1 MHHTGILVLS
11 IRGYSSDFNINRI
24 LMSSRT
30 RKLGDLQNRKLACRE
45 REGESGVGRRRR
57 LSEIGN
63 CARRRITRSSSLLCV
78 SRPCLGVLCRSS
90 LPPLVC
96 LSHLHTPSIFTIRL
110 LVMVRNSVRQI
121 CFSCGCQEC
130 RLDSLLEQ
138 KLPKDSQDSML
149 AYCPFHISRVIWCP
163 W

>member
-63 CARRRITRSSSLLCV
+63 CARRRITRSSLLPSLRKSPLLGRSLQVLSSPLRLSV
-78 SRPCLGVLCRSS
+78 SRTCTPHRFLRSVYWLWLGTLFAKFVS
-90 LPPLVC
+90 LVDAK
-96 LSHLHTPSIFTIRL
+96 SAGWI
-110 LVMVRNSVRQI
+110 V
-121 CFSCGCQEC
+121 CFSI
-130 RLDSLLEQ
+130 
-138 KLPKDSQDSML
+138 
-149 AYCPFHISRVIWCP
+149 A
-163 W
+163 

>member
-63 CARRRITRSSSLLCV
+63 CARRRITRSSLLPSLRKSPLLARSLQVLSSPLRLSV
-78 SRPCLGVLCRSS
+78 SRTCTPHRFLRS
-90 LPPLVC
+90 
-96 LSHLHTPSIFTIRL
+96 
-110 LVMVRNSVRQI
+110 VMNSVRQI
-121 CFSCGCQEC
+121 CFSCGCQEY
-130 RLDSLLEQ
+130 RLDSLLQ
-138 KLPKDSQDSML
+138 HSIKLSQRLTKFNDGVHGEP
-149 AYCPFHISRVIWCP
+149 ADVIQRA
-163 W
+163 